1 MIQLILDFLSGRVK
15 NLWLGSIFFVFIAIN
30 WQPLMYLFLADK
42 DLTIRFNYFDKET
55 DLYTLL
61 LCPILVG
68 FALSVAK
75 LFITLFHIK
84 VCWWVT
90 SQINAAN
97 IKEDTVK
104 KYMVKQGEGWMNSDL
119 AGWERKDEEEKIG
132 ED

>member
-119 AGWERKDEEEKIG
+119 AGWEVRMKKKK
-132 ED
+132 